1 MRRGVRARVVCVLH
15 RTLSLTHARARAR
28 RPPGRPAARSSTVAA
43 HHQEKDARAARVDQT
58 LRYLTLAGYGVLVL
72 MLYGRPVVYLPPAW
86 TTPFGW
92 LLAMPG
98 GPVGSLSV
106 SLWLAICRSVVQ
118 RLLHGVAARVTAR
131 AADKSVALPEL
142 S

>member
-15 RTLSLTHARARAR
+15 RTLSLTRARARAR

-86 TTPFGW
+86 T
-92 LLAMPG
+92 G

-106 SLWLAICRSVVQ
+106 CLGLAICRSVVQ
-118 RLLHGVAARVTAR
+118 RLLHGVAAGVPAR